1 MKKISNHSTQIK
13 YQNTLFLISIMSYW
27 HHSKAQIHTFFL
39 CVFTLRIRAQCL
51 ELAEPELNAQHSF
64 VPSHLPTLAA
74 Q

>member
-1 MKKISNHSTQIK
+1 
-13 YQNTLFLISIMSYW
+13 MSYW